1 MQDYNTIIGILG
13 MRLSDHTYDMI
24 QRRHHVGS
32 STVTLILDR
41 YEKSGLTF
49 EQIQS
54 MTPKEVERLFYPPS
68 NFQKKE
74 LPLPDYQHYYDR
86 IHEKGSKL
94 NIAYFWIEYKQKY
107 PDGYGKSQFYENYNR
122 FVEEHYGAQKAT
134 MAVERIPGER
144 MYIDWVGD
152 QPELL
157 VDMDTGELL
166 KVHVFATTLGYSSMI
181 YADIFLDEKLP
192 HFIAGVVGAVRSYGG
207 AAKYFVPDNLKTA
220 VKKHTRDELILQS
233 MFSDLEDFYGTI
245 VLPPPP
251 RKPRG
256 KATVEAHVRFLE
268 THLIEKLKEQQYTS
282 LEELRARTKEIVAA
296 LNKRTVTGSKYT
308 REEAFERFDKPCL
321 NPLPDGDYIV
331 CDYKYFNRVPD
342 NYHLEY
348 DGHYYSVLYTY
359 RGQPAILKATAME
372 IRICDQY
379 NRLICKHTRAFR
391 EFPKYITDDS
401 HMKPDHLFYKEVNAK
416 DGAYY
421 RRWASCFG
429 PSMSE
434 FIDRILKSYKHEEQ
448 GYNSCNGILH
458 KVKDLP
464 HGVAEETARTCIA
477 MNSCK
482 YSDFMRVLPTVKRSQ
497 EQSEE
502 TGTLPKHNN
511 IRGKE
516 YYR

>member
-41 YEKSGLTF
+41 YEKSGLTL

-256 KATVEAHVRFLE
+256 KATVEA
-268 THLIEKLKEQQYTS
+268 
-282 LEELRARTKEIVAA
+282 
-296 LNKRTVTGSKYT
+296 
-308 REEAFERFDKPCL
+308 
-321 NPLPDGDYIV
+321 
-331 CDYKYFNRVPD
+331 
-342 NYHLEY
+342 
-348 DGHYYSVLYTY
+348 
-359 RGQPAILKATAME
+359 
-372 IRICDQY
+372 
-379 NRLICKHTRAFR
+379 
-391 EFPKYITDDS
+391 
-401 HMKPDHLFYKEVNAK
+401 
-416 DGAYY
+416 
-421 RRWASCFG
+421 
-429 PSMSE
+429 
-434 FIDRILKSYKHEEQ
+434 
-448 GYNSCNGILH
+448 
-458 KVKDLP
+458 
-464 HGVAEETARTCIA
+464 
-477 MNSCK
+477 
-482 YSDFMRVLPTVKRSQ
+482 
-497 EQSEE
+497 QS
-502 TGTLPKHNN
+502 P
-511 IRGKE
+511 R
-516 YYR
+516 